1 VVDSDPVTQT
11 PSFAEIDAPE
21 PDLRVLATRTDE
33 VVDAL
38 GPDSALEAC
47 IDAVNV
53 WDGLRRDVATYEAL
67 VELRY
72 HQATDDPGARA
83 RRQAWDEARPRWTEL
98 TVTVKRA
105 LLTHPR
111 RAELERALGA
121 QAFALWESEVL
132 AFDPAIKDALVA
144 EAGLT
149 AEYVELLASA
159 RVSFNGEEL
168 NLPEL
173 VKYRQH
179 ADRELRHE
187 AERAHWQWYAANSGE
202 LDRIFDDLVRGRTGM
217 ARQLGLGDFVELG
230 YRRMCRVDY
239 DRADVEGLRA
249 AVREHVVP
257 FAAELR
263 RRQGATLGLDAAS
276 GPDRLAA
283 WDEQVHDR
291 AGNPVPGGG
300 PEWLMARAREMF
312 DEMGPLGPFFRLMDD
327 GGYLDLPARPGKSG
341 GGFCTSFPTVGMPFV
356 FANFNGTKTD
366 VDVFTH
372 EMGHAF
378 QCYQSR
384 EQPLSDYHWPT
395 FESAEIHSMSLEFL
409 TWPHMERFFGPT
421 EAERYRGAHLTDA
434 LLFLPYGT
442 AVDHFQHE
450 VYSRPDL
457 APSERHHVWRELERT
472 YLPWRDWGD
481 LPYPA
486 SGASWQRQR
495 HIYGM
500 PFYYIDYVLA
510 QVCALQFWARARTDP
525 AAALEDYVALC
536 GRGGSAPFR
545 ELARSAGLRSPFDD
559 GCLADVVAAAREVLG

>member
-1 VVDSDPVTQT
+1 MTVIP
-11 PSFAEIDAPE
+11 PFADVDAPE
-21 PDLRVLATRTDE
+21 PDLDLLAARVGELTR
-33 VVDAL
+33 AL
-38 GPDSALEAC
+38 GPEADLDAC
-47 IDAVNV
+47 LDAVRE
-53 WDGLRRDVATYEAL
+53 WDGLRREVSTYQAL

-72 HQATDDPGARA
+72 HQATDHPDAQA
-83 RRQAWDEARPRWTEL
+83 RRQDWDEAQPHWTEL
-98 TVTVKRA
+98 MVAVKHA

-111 RAELERALGA
+111 RAELEQALGA

-132 AFDPAIKDALVA
+132 AFDPAIKDGLVA
-144 EAGLT
+144 ESGLT
-149 AEYVELLASA
+149 AEYVALVASA
-159 RVSFNGEEL
+159 RVSFHGEDL

-173 VKYRQH
+173 MKYRQH
-179 ADRELRHE
+179 ADRSVRHQ
-187 AERAHWQWYAANSGE
+187 AERAHWEWYGSNAGA
-202 LDRIFDDLVRGRTGM
+202 LDRIFGDLVEGRTEM
-217 ARQLGLGDFVELG
+217 ARRLGFDDFVELG

-239 DRADVEGLRA
+239 DRADVERLRA

-263 RRQGATLGLDAAS
+263 RRQAATLGLDAAP
-276 GPDRLAA
+276 GPNSLAA
-283 WDEQVHDR
+283 WDEQVHFPS
-291 AGNPVPGGG
+291 GSPVPGGG
-300 PEWLMARAREMF
+300 QGWLVARAREMF
-312 DEMGPLGPFFRLMDD
+312 DDMGPLGPFFRRMDE

-378 QCYQSR
+378 QCFQSR

-409 TWPHMERFFGPT
+409 AWPHMERFFGAAD
-421 EAERYRGAHLTDA
+421 AERYRSAHLTDA
-434 LLFLPYGT
+434 LLFLPYGA

-457 APSERHHVWRELERT
+457 SPAERHRVWRDLERT

-510 QVCALQFWARARTDP
+510 QLCALQFWARARADP

-545 ELARSAGLRSPFDD
+545 ELARSAGLRSPFDE
-559 GCLADVVAAAREVLG
+559 GCVAEVVATAREVLG

>member
-1 VVDSDPVTQT
+1 MTSTL
-11 PSFAEIDAPE
+11 SFTEIDAPT
-21 PDLRVLATRTDE
+21 PDLEALAGRIDE
-33 VVDAL
+33 VVRAL
-38 GPDSALEAC
+38 GPDSEPAAC
-47 IDAVNV
+47 LDAVRE
-53 WDGLRRDVATYEAL
+53 WDALRREVSTYQEL
-67 VELRY
+67 VDLRY
-72 HQATDDPGARA
+72 HQATDDPDARA
-83 RRQAWDEARPRWTEL
+83 RRQAWDEARPGWTEL
-98 TVTVKRA
+98 MVTVKRV

-111 RAELERALGA
+111 RAELEQALGA
-121 QAFALWESEVL
+121 QAFALWQSEVL
-132 AFDPAIKDALVA
+132 AFDPAIKDGLVV
-144 EAGLT
+144 ESGLT

-159 RVSFNGEEL
+159 QVSFNGEEL
-168 NLPEL
+168 NLPGL
-173 VKYRQH
+173 MKYRQH
-179 ADRELRHE
+179 ADRTVRHQ
-187 AERAHWQWYAANSGE
+187 AEQAHWGWYEANADS
-202 LDRIFDDLVRGRTGM
+202 LDRIFDDQVRGRTEM
-217 ARQLGLGDFVELG
+217 ARRLGLDDFVELG

-239 DRADVEGLRA
+239 DRNDVEVLRA

-257 FAAELR
+257 FAAQLR
-263 RRQGATLGLDAAS
+263 RRQAVTLGLDTAPGS
-276 GPDRLAA
+276 NTLAA
-283 WDEQVHDR
+283 WDENVHYP
-291 AGNPVPGGG
+291 AGSPVPGGG
-300 PEWLMARAREMF
+300 PEWLVARAQEMF
-312 DEMGPLGPFFRLMDD
+312 DEMGPLGPFFRRMDE

-341 GGFCTSFPTVGMPFV
+341 GGFCTSFATVGMPFV

-409 TWPHMERFFGPT
+409 AWPHMERFFDAAD
-421 EAERYRGAHLTDA
+421 AERYRAAHLTDA

-450 VYSRPDL
+450 IYARPDL
-457 APSERHHVWRELERT
+457 SPAERHQVWRELERT

-481 LPYPA
+481 LSYPA

-510 QVCALQFWARARTDP
+510 QLCALQFWSRARVDP

-545 ELARSAGLRSPFDD
+545 ELTRSAGLRSPFDD
-559 GCLADVVAAAREVLG
+559 GCVADVVAAAREVLG

>member
-1 VVDSDPVTQT
+1 VTAT
-11 PSFAEIDAPE
+11 PCFADVDAPV
-21 PDLRVLATRTDE
+21 PDLELLATRVAELTR
-33 VVDAL
+33 AL
-38 GPDSALEAC
+38 HPDSDLDAC
-47 IDAVNV
+47 LDAVRD
-53 WDGLRRDVATYEAL
+53 WDDLRRDVSTYEAL

-83 RRQAWDEARPRWTEL
+83 RRRAWDEARPRWTEL
-98 TVTVKRA
+98 MVTVKRA

-111 RAELERALGA
+111 RVELEQALGT
-121 QAFALWESEVL
+121 QVFALWESEVL
-132 AFDPAIKDALVA
+132 AFDPAIKDGLVA
-144 EAGLT
+144 ESGLT

-159 RVSFNGEEL
+159 RVTFNGEAL

-179 ADRELRHE
+179 ADRSLRHQ
-187 AERAHWQWYAANSGE
+187 AERVHWQWYAANAGS
-202 LDRIFDDLVRGRTGM
+202 LDRIYDDLVRGRTEM
-217 ARQLGLGDFVELG
+217 ARHLGLDDFVELG

-239 DRADVEGLRA
+239 DRADVDRLRG
-249 AVREHVVP
+249 AVRDHVVP

-263 RRQGATLGLDAAS
+263 RRQASTLGLGAV
-276 GPDRLAA
+276 AA
-283 WDEQVHDR
+283 WDEQVHYP
-291 AGNPVPGGG
+291 AGSPVPRGG

-312 DEMGPLGPFFRLMDD
+312 DEMGPLGPFFRRMDE

-378 QCYQSR
+378 QCFQSR
-384 EQPLSDYHWPT
+384 EQPLSDYLWPT

-409 TWPHMERFFGPT
+409 AWPHMERFFGAAD
-421 EAERYRGAHLTDA
+421 AERYRGAHLTDA

-450 VYSRPDL
+450 VYSRPEL
-457 APSERHHVWRELERT
+457 SPGERHHVWRELEQT

-510 QVCALQFWARARTDP
+510 QVCALQFWARARADP
-525 AAALEDYVALC
+525 TGALDDYVALC

-559 GCLADVVAAAREVLG
+559 NCVAEVVAAAREVLG